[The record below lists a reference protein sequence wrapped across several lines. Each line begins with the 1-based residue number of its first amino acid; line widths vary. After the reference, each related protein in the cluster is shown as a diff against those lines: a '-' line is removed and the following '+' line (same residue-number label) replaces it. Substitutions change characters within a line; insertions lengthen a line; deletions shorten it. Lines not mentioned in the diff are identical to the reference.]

1 MLQIVQTESEK
12 KHKKTQSFAFLIASI
27 LALLLCTFFLFFN
40 TPKSA
45 LSNQL
50 VLENKINP
58 NYAPVSSLSRLPG
71 IGLARANA
79 IINYRRN
86 FQKNNHTALPFISP
100 NDLKKVKGIGPKTVE
115 SVKPFLKLQS
125 NMP

>member
-1 MLQIVQTESEK
+1 MLQFIQTESDRK
-12 KHKKTQSFAFLIASI
+12 SKITQSFAFLIASI
-27 LALLLCTFFLFFN
+27 IVLLLCTLYLFLN
-40 TPKSA
+40 SPKTA
-45 LSNQL
+45 FSNEL

-86 FQKNNHTALPFISP
+86 FQKSNAVALPFISP
-100 NDLKKVKGIGPKTVE
+100 DDLQKVKGIGPKTVE
-115 SVKPFLKLQS
+115 NIKPFLKLQFS
-125 NMP
+125 MP